1 MVLKWE
7 LTIPAFAGAEKRRA
21 YVYLPTMYKTQ
32 PRRRF
37 PVLYMFDG
45 HNLFFNEDA
54 TYGKSWGL
62 ADYLDYTDTPLIV
75 AAVECNTNPDHG
87 RLSEYSP
94 FDFYDPMLKKEI
106 PGHGNLTMDW
116 YVQTFKPM
124 IDQQFR
130 TLKSRKYTFIGGS
143 SMGGL
148 MSLYAVAKY
157 NSTFSRAMSMS
168 PSLWCGADNLANL
181 IQQVPIRPQTVVYMD
196 YGSEEFQDFDV
207 TLPGWCQVTNAL
219 VKRNVYLNARIAPG
233 GSHCEA
239 SWEKQLPFAMQTLM
253 HRLEP

>member
-1 MVLKWE
+1 
-7 LTIPAFAGAEKRRA
+7 
-21 YVYLPTMYKTQ
+21 
-32 PRRRF
+32 
-37 PVLYMFDG
+37 
-45 HNLFFNEDA
+45 
-54 TYGKSWGL
+54 
-62 ADYLDYTDTPLIV
+62 
-75 AAVECNTNPDHG
+75 
-87 RLSEYSP
+87 
-94 FDFYDPMLKKEI
+94 
-106 PGHGNLTMDW
+106 
-116 YVQTFKPM
+116 
-124 IDQQFR
+124 
-130 TLKSRKYTFIGGS
+130 
-143 SMGGL
+143 MGGL

-157 NSTFSRAMSMS
+157 NRTFSRAMSMS